1 MNLNLN
7 VECNGVYSWHM
18 LLKINSVFFGQL
30 SLSSKV
36 EGNPHYRLLLKTT
49 LIIVYC

>member
-18 LLKINSVFFGQL
+18 LLKNQFSFFGQL

-36 EGNPHYRLLLKTT
+36 EGNPHYRLLLRTT
-49 LIIVYC
+49 LIIVYY